1 MKSGKFHK
9 ARKLCIILMSLT
21 LLLSNAMC
29 VFAEEGDSSSTEQT
43 VPAGTVNISQAEYD
57 SMVSQMEELKNTI
70 TLLEA
75 SLEDTKNSETAKE
88 SQIKALEEKINSL
101 NQALNEKSN
110 QISYL
115 QSQNSSLSN
124 ENSSL
129 SSRNSSL
136 TNQNSSLTSKNS
148 SLTSQNESL
157 KNQNSNLNSQLQAA
171 KTTTAVPANQTVQT
185 TTTPVTREA
194 EVLIDQE
201 KPLAEVTD
209 IQNETVSTTEVTS
222 KINNSSM
229 ELPVEDIVFDFEDD
243 ETVGEYESRMGIMS
257 LTTSDDMT
265 TGGFGDNDID
275 SMAFTEEEKGIEEI
289 DASNAINDFIKTYRI
304 TKLKILLVIEII
316 VGIIAITTLILLV
329 KKAKK
334 DGFIK
339 SKKDTVEYEE
349 YYEVI

>member
-29 VFAEEGDSSSTEQT
+29 VFAEEGDNSSTEQT

-57 SMVSQMEELKNTI
+57 SMVAQMEELKNTI

-88 SQIKALEEKINSL
+88 SQIRALEEKISSL

-157 KNQNSNLNSQLQAA
+157 KNQNSSLNSQLQAT
-171 KTTTAVPANQTVQT
+171 KVTTTASVNQTAV
-185 TTTPVTREA
+185 TPVIKEA
-194 EVLIDQE
+194 EVLINQE

-209 IQNETVSTTEVTS
+209 IQDETVSTTEVTS

-275 SMAFTEEEKGIEEI
+275 SMTFTEEEKGIEEI

-304 TKLKILLVIEII
+304 TKLKILLVVEII

-339 SKKDTVEYEE
+339 SKKDEVEYEE